1 MTRMRSAEDVRRR
14 SDPVRVMIVDNHAMV
29 VRGLALGLN
38 RYEQLEVV
46 ATATSLVEGV
56 ALAHEVNPDIA
67 LLDAESSG
75 PGLATAIQALRG
87 AAPNAAVLVFSAQ
100 LDEEVAAQSLS
111 AGACGAMDKSQSL
124 PALARAIEACA
135 RGEKMVVDKRLLPGI
150 LRRLRAGSQP
160 TLFPLT
166 PRERQVLLL
175 LDEGYDT
182 HRIAQS
188 LGIARNTARNYVQS
202 VLVKLGA
209 HSQLEAV
216 AIARREGLLA

>member
-1 MTRMRSAEDVRRR
+1 M
-14 SDPVRVMIVDNHAMV
+14 
-29 VRGLALGLN
+29 N
-38 RYEQLEVV
+38 RC
-46 ATATSLVEGV
+46 A
-56 ALAHEVNPDIA
+56 
-67 LLDAESSG
+67 
-75 PGLATAIQALRG
+75 AIT
-87 AAPNAAVLVFSAQ
+87 
-100 LDEEVAAQSLS
+100 
-111 AGACGAMDKSQSL
+111 K
-124 PALARAIEACA
+124 
-135 RGEKMVVDKRLLPGI
+135 
-150 LRRLRAGSQP
+150 AGSQP

-182 HRIAQS
+182 RRIAQS